1 MKKEKIL
8 KILLGK
14 IGDIGI
20 QNLDSANVLSI
31 IGISQKQFNMLFS
44 DGAEELLM
52 DSIEYAGC
60 QWLDHLKKDVKE
72 AESKTEKIAL
82 VLNGY
87 ALGAEK
93 FSENLSLYID
103 LWKMVKDGKHEYLK
117 KRLNKIYEMYS
128 REFTEIMDNI
138 GVGWLTKEEI
148 YVWGVLMTALS
159 DAIHIQFFTMKN
171 SVDFMKI
178 QHFIGK
184 VTKTILPLLE
194 ERGKEMV

>member
-44 DGAEELLM
+44 DGAEQLLM

-117 KRLNKIYEMYS
+117 NRLDKIYEMYS
-128 REFTEIMDNI
+128 REFAEIMDNI

-184 VTKTILPLLE
+184 VSKTILPLLE

>member
-31 IGISQKQFNMLFS
+31 IGISQKQFDMLFS

-60 QWLDHLKKDVKE
+60 QWLDYLKKDVKE

-87 ALGAEK
+87 TLGAEK

-103 LWKMVKDGKHEYLK
+103 LWKMVKDGEHEYLK
-117 KRLNKIYEMYS
+117 NRLDKIYEMYS
-128 REFTEIMDNI
+128 REFAEIMDNI